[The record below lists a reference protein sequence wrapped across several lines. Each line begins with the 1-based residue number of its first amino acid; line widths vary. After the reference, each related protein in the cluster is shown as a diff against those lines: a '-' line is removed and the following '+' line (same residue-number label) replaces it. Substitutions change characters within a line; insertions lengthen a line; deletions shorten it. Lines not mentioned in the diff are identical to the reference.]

1 MQDLIQDF
9 IETAG
14 TFRTLFPSYEM
25 RLIGAAT
32 KLFDEYFGSIQRSL
46 QLEGQDSSATELMS
60 AFGVLISD
68 ITQMDELVPEASL
81 PERASKALEDA
92 VRQHVATKFS
102 HLSDQIKGLHSSII
116 PELIHF

>member
-1 MQDLIQDF
+1 MC
-9 IETAG
+9 AS
-14 TFRTLFPSYEM
+14 R
-25 RLIGAAT
+25 
-32 KLFDEYFGSIQRSL
+32 YFGSIQRSL

-102 HLSDQIKGLHSSII
+102 HLSDQIKAAIVEEPSSIPGATADVSRPLKASLDRAQATI
-116 PELIHF
+116 IQGSLDVLQ